1 LGSERTIEIE
11 HLGRMGYA
19 RAFEV
24 QRERHESVLAQRGE
38 GDGVG
43 GGGGG
48 GGIGRLLLVEH
59 DPVIT
64 VSRRARSGEH
74 LLAGPELLA
83 QHGVQVEQTDRGGD
97 ITYHGPGQIVG
108 YPIIDLN
115 ALGLRLHEYM
125 RQLEETVIRTIGT
138 YSVTGVRDP
147 GATGVW
153 VPGESGEPERKI
165 AAFGV
170 RVRKWTTMHGLALN
184 VTTDLSH
191 FGLIVPCGLPGR
203 PVTSLEVETDGAV
216 TSMDEV
222 TGRLVGSFCE
232 VFGVQPSESS

>member
-1 LGSERTIEIE
+1 MIRKGESLGSERTIEIE
-11 HLGRMGYA
+11 HLGRMDYA

-24 QRERHESVLAQRGE
+24 QRERHEAVLAGRA
-38 GDGVG
+38 DRNAGV
-43 GGGGG
+43 
-48 GGIGRLLLVEH
+48 GRLLLVEH

-64 VSRRARSGEH
+64 VSRRAQSGEH

-83 QHGVQVEQTDRGGD
+83 EHGVQVEQTDRGGD

-115 ALGLRLHEYM
+115 ALGLRLHEYI
-125 RQLEETVIRTIGT
+125 RQLEETVIRTIDSYG
-138 YSVTGVRDP
+138 VTGVRDP

-170 RVRKWTTMHGLALN
+170 RVRKWITMHGLALN

>member
-1 LGSERTIEIE
+1 MGSERTIEIE
-11 HLGRMGYA
+11 RLGRMGYA
-19 RAFEV
+19 RAFEI
-24 QRERHESVLAQRGE
+24 QRARHASVLASR
-38 GDGVG
+38 DDARAGV
-43 GGGGG
+43 
-48 GGIGRLLLVEH
+48 GRLLLVEH

-64 VSRRARSGEH
+64 VSRRASGGEH

-83 QHGVQVEQTDRGGD
+83 RHGVEVHETDRGGD

-108 YPIIDLN
+108 YPIVDLN

-125 RQLEETVIRTIGT
+125 RGLEEAVIRTVAHYG
-138 YSVTGVRDP
+138 VTGVRDP

-153 VPGESGEPERKI
+153 VPNGAGDPERKI

-170 RVRKWTTMHGLALN
+170 RVRKWVTMHGLALN

-203 PVTSLEVETDGAV
+203 PVTTLSDETGGAV

-222 TGRLVGSFCE
+222 TERLIVSFCE

>member
-1 LGSERTIEIE
+1 MGSERTIEIE
-11 HLGRMGYA
+11 HLGRMDYA

-24 QRERHESVLAQRGE
+24 QRERHEAVLAGRA
-38 GDGVG
+38 DRNAGV
-43 GGGGG
+43 
-48 GGIGRLLLVEH
+48 GRLLLVEH

-64 VSRRARSGEH
+64 VSRRAQSGEH

-83 QHGVQVEQTDRGGD
+83 EHGVQVEQTDRGGD

-115 ALGLRLHEYM
+115 ALGLRLHEYI
-125 RQLEETVIRTIGT
+125 RQLEETVIRTIDSYG
-138 YSVTGVRDP
+138 VTGVRDP

-170 RVRKWTTMHGLALN
+170 RVRKWITMHGLALN